1 MVVSMPDFEQQI
13 EQAEGQLEDAIYD
26 LEMWESFGPT
36 TITNETTGE
45 VTDFRA
51 QMIDRCKQNIA
62 LYERIVAAL
71 ESRAQE
77 G

>member
-62 LYERIVAAL
+62 LYEHIVAAL

>member
-13 EQAEGQLEDAIYD
+13 EQAEEQLEEAIYD
-26 LEMWESFGPT
+26 LKVWESFGPT
-36 TITNETTGE
+36 TITNATTGE
-45 VTDFRA
+45 VIDLRA
-51 QMIDRCKQNIA
+51 QMIDRCKKNID

>member
-1 MVVSMPDFEQQI
+1 MPDFEQQI
-13 EQAEGQLEDAIYD
+13 EQAEEQLEGAIYD
-26 LEMWESFGPT
+26 LKMWEYFGPT
-36 TITNETTGE
+36 TITNKATGE

-51 QMIDRCKQNIA
+51 QMIDRCKQNID

-71 ESRAQE
+71 ESQALE

>member
-1 MVVSMPDFEQQI
+1 MPDFEQQI
-13 EQAEGQLEDAIYD
+13 EQTEEQLEDAIYD
-26 LEMWESFGPT
+26 LKMWESFGPT
-36 TITNETTGE
+36 TITNETRGE

-51 QMIDRCKQNIA
+51 QMIDRCKQNID

-71 ESRAQE
+71 ESQALE

>member
-1 MVVSMPDFEQQI
+1 MTVSMPDFEQQI
-13 EQAEGQLEDAIYD
+13 EQAEEQLEEALYD
-26 LEMWESFGPT
+26 LTMWESFGPT
-36 TITNETTGE
+36 TITNKATGE

-51 QMIDRCKQNIA
+51 QMIDRCKQNID

>member
-1 MVVSMPDFEQQI
+1 MPDFEQQI
-13 EQAEGQLEDAIYD
+13 EQAEEQLEEAIYD
-26 LEMWESFGPT
+26 LKAWETFGPT
-36 TITNETTGE
+36 TITNATTGE

-51 QMIDRCKQNIA
+51 QMIDRCKQNIE
-62 LYERIVAAL
+62 LYERIIAAL

>member
-1 MVVSMPDFEQQI
+1 MPDFEQQI

-45 VTDFRA
+45 VTELR
-51 QMIDRCKQNIA
+51 
-62 LYERIVAAL
+62 
-71 ESRAQE
+71 
-77 G
+77 